1 MRNLKKE
8 TQINNLRFL
17 GVKITYLLGTV
28 LAILVIGTVFLTVE
42 ATASGASLVNIERQ
56 QQKLIQEN
64 VDLKNQI
71 VGITSLSQIKENAE
85 NLGFHKATNII
96 YVTEEETFARLP

>member
-8 TQINNLRFL
+8 TKIINFSLL
-17 GVKITYLLGTV
+17 GVKIAYPLGAV

-42 ATASGASLVNIERQ
+42 ATASGASLVNLERQ
-56 QQKLIQEN
+56 QQQLIQEN

-71 VGITSLSQIKENAE
+71 VGVTSLSQIKENAQD
-85 NLGFHKATNII
+85 LGFLKATNII
-96 YVTEEETFARLP
+96 YITEEETFARLP